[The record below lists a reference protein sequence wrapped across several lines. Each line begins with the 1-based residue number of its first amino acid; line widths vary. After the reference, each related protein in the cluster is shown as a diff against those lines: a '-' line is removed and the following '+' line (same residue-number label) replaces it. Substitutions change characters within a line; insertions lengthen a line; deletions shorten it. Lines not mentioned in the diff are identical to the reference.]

1 MLTLITKPTISSYIT
16 SGYLYMNIKAILFF
30 FAVVVIGLSAC
41 TKTDGDLAVTNK
53 STFLSVINASA
64 DTLNFYQNGTRLN
77 NSSNLYPFGLL
88 SNLSVT
94 VGLQNFQFKK
104 AGSPNALV
112 DAPNTIKADSTY
124 TLIFAGETTDQVFLL
139 TDHFLIPDSTAI
151 IRFVN
156 ASPTVGGLDVTIG
169 SAFNYKSRAFKSA
182 TPFVKVPAGK
192 NRLTIYKSGSTTPL
206 ITPGDLTLVGGTSYT
221 LYTKGSLNGTGN
233 NVFGARILISTQ
245 F

>member
-1 MLTLITKPTISSYIT
+1 MK
-16 SGYLYMNIKAILFF
+16 IKAIIFF

-41 TKTDGDLAVTNK
+41 TKTGGDLVVTNK
-53 STFLSVINASA
+53 STLLSVINASA

-94 VGLQNFQFKK
+94 AGLQNFQFKK
-104 AGSPNALV
+104 AGSPYALV

-124 TLIFAGETTDQVFLL
+124 TLVFAGETTDQVFLL
-139 TDHFLIPDSTAI
+139 TDHFLTTGSTAS

-156 ASPTVGGLDVTIG
+156 ASSTVGGLDVTIG
-169 SAFNYKSRAFKSA
+169 DSISYKNRIFKSV
-182 TPFVKVPAGK
+182 TPFVKVAAGK
-192 NRLTIYKSGSTTPL
+192 KLLSIYKTGSTTPL
-206 ITPGDLTLVGGTSYT
+206 IKPGDLTLVAGASYT
-221 LYTKGSLNGTGN
+221 LYTKGSLNGIGN